1 MEVRGDDFPG
11 LSSFLPSFLPFF
23 FLSFSFFLSLSFFSL
38 FLTVSC
44 YVAQGGLKLN
54 VLLPQPPQ
62 CWGLKACIT
71 VPGSSSFS
79 RYFLSPLSLSLSL
92 LLPVTY
98 SFLLSCAPNFALKAQ
113 PCHLRLKE
121 VVNNKSSG
129 GQQKKASL
137 ETKPEIKY

>member
-1 MEVRGDDFPG
+1 MHHCAWLQFIFEVFP
-11 LSSFLPSFLPFF
+11 FT
-23 FLSFSFFLSLSFFSL
+23 SLS
-38 FLTVSC
+38 
-44 YVAQGGLKLN
+44 
-54 VLLPQPPQ
+54 
-62 CWGLKACIT
+62 
-71 VPGSSSFS
+71 
-79 RYFLSPLSLSLSL
+79 LSLSLSL